1 MVTRGMHLK
10 PEMTPGR
17 RIKMKITLDNFSG
30 IKKRIARDGI
40 KKVNYDAGGNAISF
54 TMKNEDT
61 VFELD
66 SINFK
71 NLKSAELA
79 RVIKKPVP

>member
-10 PEMTPGR
+10 PEMAPGR

-30 IKKRIARDGI
+30 IKKRIARYGI

-54 TMKNEDT
+54 TMKGEDT
-61 VFELD
+61 IFELD